1 MGGGP
6 TYTSAPAQVQDNSAA
21 IIAAIT
27 AQNAAAMQ
35 ANAAYQTQALELTER
50 EGKAQRDYNTWARDT
65 QNAYEA
71 AQDEL
76 QRKFQDEF
84 TTKQNELLLGFQTK
98 QQEREIQ
105 AAADRA
111 AAVKLAQDQAAY
123 KTEVTQANQLANQ
136 SQQGALQQIYSADA
150 AQKAMDAAS
159 ANQYAKESAGAGKSY
174 TGPSFNIGQVDQEKM
189 ANLRAASPKMAPSA
203 YNQAMQMKNPSMKDS
218 DSIVLANQ
226 LGNTTTQFSAPK
238 VDDLKFN
245 DKTLGGY

>member
-21 IIAAIT
+21 LIAAIA

-35 ANAAYQTQALELTER
+35 ANAIYQEKALGYGKEQA
-50 EGKAQRDYNTWARDT
+50 
-65 QNAYEA
+65 A
-71 AQDEL
+71 AQLEYNKWAQAEQQKFETEQSAL

-84 TTKQNELLLGFQTK
+84 TTKQNELTQRYATQ

-123 KTEVTQANQLANQ
+123 KTAVTQADQLANQ

-159 ANQYAKESAGAGKSY
+159 AKEYAKTSTGAGKSY
-174 TGPSFNIGQVDQEKM
+174 TGPSFNIGQADQEKM

-203 YNQAMQMKNPSMKDS
+203 YNQAMQMKNPAAKSAAE
-218 DSIVLANQ
+218 LTNQ
-226 LGNTTTQFSAPK
+226 FGNTQQQFTSPNIA
-238 VDDLKFN
+238 DLKF
-245 DKTLGGY
+245 GGV